1 MHVMDQRIF
10 GVLILLLLASLVVVK
25 RATTG
30 SILETPDRRPLLRL
44 VNCFN
49 LFFLLVANPLAAIL
63 LITRHIDGADPTFLA
78 LAPGWPVMCLEI
90 GGLVVYLT
98 GFVLMG
104 WALLRLGRSYQLG
117 GSVPRRT
124 DALVVSGPYARIR
137 HPMYTAALCIAFGLA
152 SLTESLACF
161 GKLVIYL
168 VLILLL
174 IPMEEV
180 TLLRAY
186 GGQYAAYQLSTRR
199 LIPFLF

>member
-1 MHVMDQRIF
+1 MHVMDQQRL
-10 GVLILLLLASLVVVK
+10 GVLILILLASLVVVK

-30 SILETPDRRPLLRL
+30 SILERPDPRPLLWL

-63 LITRHIDGADPTFLA
+63 LIARRIDGADPTFLA

-90 GGLVVYLT
+90 GGLAVYLT

-104 WALLRLGRSYQLG
+104 WALLCLGRSYQLG

-124 DALVVSGPYARIR
+124 DTLVVSGPYARIR

-161 GKLVIYL
+161 GALVIYL

-174 IPMEEV
+174 IPMEEE

-186 GGQYAAYQLSTRR
+186 GGQYAAYQLRTGR
-199 LIPFLF
+199 LVPFLF